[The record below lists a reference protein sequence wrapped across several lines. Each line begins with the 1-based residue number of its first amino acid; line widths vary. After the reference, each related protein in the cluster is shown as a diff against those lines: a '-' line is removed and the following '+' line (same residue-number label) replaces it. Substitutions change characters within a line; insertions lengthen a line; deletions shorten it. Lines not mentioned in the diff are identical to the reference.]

1 VGGKGGGFDA
11 MTIYVL
17 QHNTDQFKRPYEIVT
32 VQGFKVKYIY
42 TPCPAKR
49 PTFYFLNNSVKN

>member
-1 VGGKGGGFDA
+1 MGEKGGGFDA

-32 VQGFKVKYIY
+32 VQGFNVKYIY
-42 TPCPAKR
+42 TMSPK
-49 PTFYFLNNSVKN
+49 TSNFLFFE